1 MYILFNCKPPS
12 LAFLLCMSGTG
23 DTCML
28 CQPPQSRGVSL
39 CLWVQIAS
47 SLIISI
53 TDRRRPM
60 LMLLAGANCRLRL
73 LGSLRSSVVYVC
85 CSGFQLRLWVQV
97 SLLFCIG
104 RHTAVNVLRI
114 GSGVPD
120 CLCAVLRLS
129 TARWHGAVDE
139 LGIRYRTRR
148 RGKQIRYKFAVK
160 YVFFPRSLWQP
171 GLWSCGVEKNQL
183 TGSALLTLQKIV

>member
-1 MYILFNCKPPS
+1 MPMGSDRVLPDYLDYRPTTTDADAAGWRELPAAAAGISPVQC
-12 LAFLLCMSGTG
+12 
-23 DTCML
+23 
-28 CQPPQSRGVSL
+28 SL
-39 CLWVQIAS
+39 CL
-47 SLIISI
+47 L
-53 TDRRRPM
+53 
-60 LMLLAGANCRLRL
+60 LRL
-73 LGSLRSSVVYVC
+73 SA
-85 CSGFQLRLWVQV
+85 RLWIQV

-171 GLWSCGVEKNQL
+171 GLWSCEVEKN
-183 TGSALLTLQKIV
+183 